1 MSLIIPVLSVLS
13 VPSVLFF
20 IPCSVPS
27 VPQGN
32 SVPRALRAF
41 DMFRALRALFKIP
54 CPPCF
59 CRNSV
64 PSVLFSKSRVL
75 RAFFEIPCPM
85 LKFIHTFEIFHAL
98 YENILFRA
106 VHATK
111 LHVF

>member
-1 MSLIIPVLSVLS
+1 MCKPNAYYSSLRYKPFICRAYEPSLIIPVLSVLS

-54 CPPCF
+54 CPPC
-59 CRNSV
+59 
-64 PSVLFSKSRVL
+64 L
-75 RAFFEIPCPM
+75 
-85 LKFIHTFEIFHAL
+85 
-98 YENILFRA
+98 
-106 VHATK
+106 
-111 LHVF
+111 